1 MSGALIQLLVLAG
14 VAIFLVIKLKSVL
27 GSREGF
33 EKPPLTDARR
43 DAPVQRRGF
52 EVIEGGPDRDITDHV
67 AEGSEAARAL
77 AAMKLAEPS
86 FSVSQFLQ
94 GARGAYEMILMAF
107 EKGDLDKIRPF
118 LGPEVLE
125 SFRQVIDARKAQG
138 ITTEASFIGLRELA
152 LSDARFDRTSGEA
165 EITVRFGGELTSVAR
180 NRAGQIVEGDP
191 KVTRRQRDIWTFE
204 RMIGSADPNWRLVAT
219 GE

>member
-107 EKGDLDKIRPF
+107 EKGDLSKVRPF
-118 LGPEVLE
+118 LSPDVHDAFSEVVAARSARGLTVAAE
-125 SFRQVIDARKAQG
+125 FLGIREVSLQDA
-138 ITTEASFIGLRELA
+138 E
-152 LSDARFDRTSGEA
+152 FDRATGEG
-165 EITVRFGGELTSVAR
+165 EVTVRFASELTSVAR
-180 NRAGQIVEGDP
+180 NAAGEVVEGDP
-191 KVTRRQRDIWTFE
+191 KEVRRQRDMWTFA
-204 RMIGSADPNWRLVAT
+204 RKMGSNDPNWQLVAT
-219 GE
+219 GG